1 MGKYTILIVDDSPTQ
16 VAFLED
22 ALLRCGYH
30 VETSLNGQEAI
41 AKIHKSPPDVVLS
54 DVLMPELNG
63 YHLCRLLKNEPATAD
78 IPVILLTNLSEQHDR
93 FWGENAGADLFL
105 EKETSVDGICSEVAK
120 VIRHS
125 PRRPSFANVP
135 RRKKTV
141 SEIDARTKVTSILD
155 RLLYDSTISNE
166 ILKLTSHVNDL
177 KLLAEE
183 YFRFLGAISRYT
195 VSGLL
200 IDLGHERMV
209 VCLQVPATFSSA
221 DIKIIKHKGLAS
233 LDFPLPPENHIET
246 IVVESEA
253 TEAKVSDMETL
264 YSRSVFAENRNLGGI
279 FLLDRDNHFLTE
291 GTLHSLNVVAER
303 MEIVIRYLLKVREIE
318 AFKADFIS
326 MMVHDLRS
334 PLTSIKG
341 YADLLGHGVLGDVSD
356 EQAVALDN
364 IQGGCIKLLELIED
378 ILDLSK
384 LEAGKVD
391 IYQQPTLLQDIFL
404 DNAKVMKPLLNEKNL
419 SLRVNVDEKLPLAN
433 IDRKQISRVF
443 CNLVSNAIKFTG
455 PGGNIT
461 VDIYPEKSRQVSDI
475 VNRVDITDT
484 GLGIPPE
491 KQSLVFTRYQQFDS
505 DRQGER
511 VGTGLGLAICR
522 EIVQMHGGQIWM
534 KSPVEGSTGTRFSL
548 TLPTV

>member
-1 MGKYTILIVDDSPTQ
+1 
-16 VAFLED
+16 
-22 ALLRCGYH
+22 
-30 VETSLNGQEAI
+30 
-41 AKIHKSPPDVVLS
+41 
-54 DVLMPELNG
+54 
-63 YHLCRLLKNEPATAD
+63 
-78 IPVILLTNLSEQHDR
+78 
-93 FWGENAGADLFL
+93 
-105 EKETSVDGICSEVAK
+105 
-120 VIRHS
+120 
-125 PRRPSFANVP
+125 
-135 RRKKTV
+135 
-141 SEIDARTKVTSILD
+141 
-155 RLLYDSTISNE
+155 
-166 ILKLTSHVNDL
+166 
-177 KLLAEE
+177 
-183 YFRFLGAISRYT
+183 
-195 VSGLL
+195 
-200 IDLGHERMV
+200 
-209 VCLQVPATFSSA
+209 
-221 DIKIIKHKGLAS
+221 
-233 LDFPLPPENHIET
+233 
-246 IVVESEA
+246 
-253 TEAKVSDMETL
+253 METL